1 MLVCPKHSQ
10 PFQDLTRLIWTDLSE
25 MTRRDVQSKMTLSEW
40 TPQCIHG
47 DLAQFVSALRAWLAM
62 EVVDWHRHE
71 WRRLSKTWFLDLAPV
86 QTQCLDCNR
95 LQQIAICRFF
105 MFRVKPLE
113 CHCNAP
119 RHSADSADLV
129 DWRPH
134 FCHPSSPGGTPSQ
147 TKPCNP
153 CHTREDMGRD
163 SDSEKLTENGEFEAC
178 KANRPSLAQG

>member
-95 LQQIAICRFF
+95 LQQIAID
-105 MFRVKPLE
+105 
-113 CHCNAP
+113 CNMPFLHVSSSETTRMSLQRATTQCWQCWPGRLAP
-119 RHSADSADLV
+119 SLLSPV
-129 DWRPH
+129 QSWRD
-134 FCHPSSPGGTPSQ
+134 
-147 TKPCNP
+147 TKP
-153 CHTREDMGRD
+153 DQA
-163 SDSEKLTENGEFEAC
+163 L
-178 KANRPSLAQG
+178 